1 MEAPGPTYQM
11 SAVLASRGIAHH
23 LDDRGPKADTNGPTG
38 ITRCGNTWARTS
50 EEPTTAAVQ
59 HRRGEKQSGGAVYEA
74 CPPPSSAGNVA
85 DMTASTVAQYLTALP
100 ADRRAALSA
109 VRKAINENLPV
120 GYEEGM
126 QFGMIGWYVPLSAYP
141 AGYGENPKVPLSFVA
156 LASQK
161 SGMVLHFLCFYAHP
175 TLSTWFTSE
184 YKKSGKKLD
193 MGKGCVR
200 FKSLE
205 DLALDVVGRTVA
217 RVSAEEHMANY
228 QAARALMG
236 KVKSSAKKVARKS
249 AVKKAKPK
257 K

>member
-1 MEAPGPTYQM
+1 
-11 SAVLASRGIAHH
+11 
-23 LDDRGPKADTNGPTG
+23 
-38 ITRCGNTWARTS
+38 
-50 EEPTTAAVQ
+50 
-59 HRRGEKQSGGAVYEA
+59 
-74 CPPPSSAGNVA
+74 
-85 DMTASTVAQYLTALP
+85 MTASTVAQYLAALP

-109 VRKAINENLPV
+109 VRKVINENLPD

-126 QFGMIGWYVPLSAYP
+126 QFGMIGWYVPLSVYP

-161 SGMVLHFLCFYAHP
+161 SGMVLHFLCFYGHP

-228 QAARALMG
+228 QAARALIAKG
-236 KVKSSAKKVARKS
+236 KSSAKKS